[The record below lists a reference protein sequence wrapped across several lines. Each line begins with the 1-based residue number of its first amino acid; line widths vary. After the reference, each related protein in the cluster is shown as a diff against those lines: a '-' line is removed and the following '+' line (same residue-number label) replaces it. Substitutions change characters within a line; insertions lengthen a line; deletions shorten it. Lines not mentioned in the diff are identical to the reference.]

1 MTTDFAVMA
10 LKKGDIFW
18 DLPPWMIYTPG
29 FDVGCTIYVA
39 NPTEEEQEYAL
50 MATLSREG
58 RPISEAALPVF
69 GYAWFTVA
77 PRDFIR
83 LRGAFRFDETDSD
96 LTVHLVERETEETVD
111 SVMTRLASGT
121 STSAYPPWPG
131 SPGTP
136 GTSTDWM
143 SALLPVMMMG
153 FMGVVMVK
161 AVRPEEEKEEIVVGT
176 VEERKLLPWG
186 REER

>member
-10 LKKGDIFW
+10 AKQGDIFW

-39 NPTEEEQEYAL
+39 NPTDTGKEYTL
-50 MATLSREG
+50 MAVLSKEG
-58 RPISEAALPVF
+58 RLISETALPVF
-69 GYAWFTVA
+69 GHAWFTVE
-77 PRDFIR
+77 PGDFVR
-83 LRGAFRFDETDSD
+83 LRGAFRFDESDVD
-96 LTVHLVERETEETVD
+96 LTVHLIERETEEAVD
-111 SVMTRLASGT
+111 SVTTRLASGT
-121 STSAYPPWPG
+121 SSSAYPPWPG

-153 FMGVVMVK
+153 FMGVAMVK
-161 AVRPEEEKEEIVVGT
+161 AVRPEEEKE
-176 VEERKLLPWG
+176 RLLPPG
-186 REER
+186 RKER